1 MVDESDCCEAN
12 KPNCGAF
19 IKTTTLTPTICRQA
33 SRTVFFFL
41 NGGRSFST
49 MGRNKKDEHGVRKY
63 YDDLTCPHPPTKRE
77 QSDQYSYL
85 PRSLQS
91 VKKASE
97 LTSAEA
103 HDQERYKQWPCHS
116 LKKEKQD
123 HIRS

>member
-1 MVDESDCCEAN
+1 
-12 KPNCGAF
+12 
-19 IKTTTLTPTICRQA
+19 
-33 SRTVFFFL
+33 
-41 NGGRSFST
+41 
-49 MGRNKKDEHGVRKY
+49 MGRNKKDEHGVSKY

-77 QSDQYSYL
+77 QSDQYSYP

>member
-1 MVDESDCCEAN
+1 
-12 KPNCGAF
+12 
-19 IKTTTLTPTICRQA
+19 
-33 SRTVFFFL
+33 
-41 NGGRSFST
+41 

-77 QSDQYSYL
+77 QSDQYSYP

-91 VKKASE
+91 VKKASG